1 MTKLNDFVNK
11 VFMEHDNKAK
21 HDAEVRRKFM
31 DKFPDLVVQE
41 TIKMLEKLDENAMNH
56 FSKYENGKL
65 NISIEPTSIYQPT
78 VVWNLTLTDELGL
91 FIDDVYYK
99 DDAVYK
105 FLSKI
110 DAEVNNKLTEELKK
124 IINGYQY
131 VDVVLKSIYGLGC
144 GNENSDDF
152 ISSLSLDITISRID
166 KINK

>member
-1 MTKLNDFVNK
+1 MIKLNDFVNK

-21 HDAEVRRKFM
+21 HDAEIRRKFM
-31 DKFPDLVVQE
+31 NTFPDLVVRE
-41 TIKMLEKLDENAMNH
+41 TIKMLEKLDEDAMSH

-124 IINGYQY
+124 IIDGYQY
-131 VDVVLKSIYGLGC
+131 VNAVLNSIYGLGC

-152 ISSLSLDITISRID
+152 ISSLSLDITISKNR
-166 KINK
+166 